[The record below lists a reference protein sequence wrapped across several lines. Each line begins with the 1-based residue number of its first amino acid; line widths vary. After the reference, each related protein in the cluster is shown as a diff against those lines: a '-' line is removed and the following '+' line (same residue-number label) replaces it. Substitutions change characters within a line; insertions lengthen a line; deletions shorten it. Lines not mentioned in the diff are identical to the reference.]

1 MIIPGILFKAKLKN
15 FTPKAA
21 KNPTVPVSLQM
32 EFQKNLLEKQPKK
45 NRRNFCGLILIIFLD
60 LYLINPLLFN
70 NGFKSAS
77 RPVNSL
83 KA

>member
-1 MIIPGILFKAKLKN
+1 MLFKAKFKN
-15 FTPKAA
+15 YTRKAA

-32 EFQKNLLEKQPKK
+32 EFRKNLPEKQPKK
-45 NRRNFCGLILIIFLD
+45 TAEISAVFLIKKVFD
-60 LYLINPLLFN
+60 YLINPLLFN